1 MALVGESGSGKTT
14 ISRSVGGLHKDWTG
28 TITFEGD
35 ELAKSARQR
44 SATNRKRLQY
54 IFQNPYLSLNPRL
67 TIEQI
72 VKRPMELFGIAKGKE
87 ATDRVVDLLDQV
99 ALGAADA
106 QVPGQPALRR

>member
-1 MALVGESGSGKTT
+1 MPA
-14 ISRSVGGLHKDWTG
+14 
-28 TITFEGD
+28 
-35 ELAKSARQR
+35 
-44 SATNRKRLQY
+44 SATPINRKRLQY

-99 ALGAADA
+99 ALGPADA